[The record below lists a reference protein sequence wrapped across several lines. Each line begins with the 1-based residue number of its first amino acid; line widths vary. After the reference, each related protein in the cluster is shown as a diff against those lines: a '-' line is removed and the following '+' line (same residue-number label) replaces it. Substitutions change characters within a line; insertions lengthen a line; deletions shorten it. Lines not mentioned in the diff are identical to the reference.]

1 MDDKWGVVML
11 LVVMWNKVVVE
22 SKTLDD
28 GRRRRMEE
36 VEG

>member
-11 LVVMWNKVVVE
+11 LVVMWNEVVVE